1 MNCNTFYNE
10 PVTDTPLR
18 APMEIAFDYT
28 RSLGPVLGQF
38 MTALRERRVL
48 GARGADGT
56 RARAAVRVRPGD
68 VTCRRRNWSRSGRPG
83 PC

>member
-10 PVTDTPLR
+10 AVTATPLR

-38 MTALRERRVL
+38 MTALREAARP
-48 GARGADGT
+48 RGAQRGRH
-56 RARAAVRVRPGD
+56 RALAAVRV
-68 VTCRRRNWSRSGRPG
+68 
-83 PC
+83 